1 MKVKNPVSQI
11 ILIFQ
16 VQSKVQSKKEFLKE
30 EFKFCKVCS
39 FMHSILGRGSFSPN
53 DSISD
58 VVHQSDQP
66 VALLRHH

>member
-11 ILIFQ
+11 ILIFKFNQ
-16 VQSKVQSKKEFLKE
+16 KFNQKGISKE

-39 FMHSILGRGSFSPN
+39 FMHSYLVGAPLAQN